1 MAWSSPWATD
11 SRYSQEQAK
20 ATVHQRSLAFIRKF
34 DAPARHKPID
44 LYLSLCRAGAGGEFF
59 GAAGELISV
68 RIRTLGCIILALLGR
83 RAFYASPV
91 FFMRSADKNLS
102 SFVGGSVDG
111 QQRPT
116 GLKMVGG
123 IIPQILGG
131 RLSGCGVDRGKY
143 LDSKACF
150 RCCVAS
156 ANCRKA
162 SLSGC
167 RGR

>member
-44 LYLSLCRAGAGGEFF
+44 LYLGLCRAGASFF

-111 QQRPT
+111 QKRPM
-116 GLKMVGG
+116 GLKRVGG
-123 IIPQILGG
+123 VMPQHPGG

-156 ANCRKA
+156 AKR
-162 SLSGC
+162 
-167 RGR
+167 R